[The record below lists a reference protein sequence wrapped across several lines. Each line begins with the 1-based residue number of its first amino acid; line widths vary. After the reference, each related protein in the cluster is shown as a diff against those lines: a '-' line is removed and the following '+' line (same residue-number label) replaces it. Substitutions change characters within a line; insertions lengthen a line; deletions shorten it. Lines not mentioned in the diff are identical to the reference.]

1 MKELIKKGDYPLRS
15 SEIEELTGLKICGK
29 QLTQEIDHASI
40 PTLINEGCLIF
51 LDNEN
56 SCSNLNKINASKN
69 ILVVVNED
77 FSFELSVPHLICEHP
92 RQIWGKL
99 VKTLYNY
106 EERFVFHEDKQ
117 LQNCEIGERV
127 RISKSAIISH
137 NCKIGDET
145 VIQDNVFLAPYS
157 IIGKNCTLMT
167 GTIVG
172 AQGFG
177 AMRYGISSENMPH
190 IGGVIIND
198 GCELGAGNVV
208 DAGTIFPTILGS
220 NVKTGSLVHIAHNVK
235 VGEGTFMAA
244 RSGVSGSSTIGKH
257 CFIGAGAMIKD
268 WVNIGDRA
276 KVGLMSAVVK
286 HVAKDTQVAG
296 NPARE
301 MTKND
306 S

>member
-1 MKELIKKGDYPLRS
+1 MKKLLKNGVHPLRS
-15 SEIEELTGLKICGK
+15 GEIEELTGLKILGR

-40 PTLINEGCLIF
+40 PTLIDEGCLIF
-51 LDNEN
+51 LDNGN
-56 SCSNLNKINASKN
+56 SCANLNEINTAKN
-69 ILVVVNED
+69 HLVLINKN

-92 RQIWGKL
+92 RQIWG
-99 VKTLYNY
+99 TLIRALYDY
-106 EERFVFHEDKQ
+106 ENRFVFHEDKQ

-198 GCELGAGNVV
+198 GCELGAGNVI
-208 DAGTIFPTILGS
+208 DAGTIFPTILAS

-268 WVNIGDRA
+268 WVTIGDRA

-286 HVAKDTQVAG
+286 DVAKDTQVAG

-306 S
+306 P

>member
-1 MKELIKKGDYPLRS
+1 MKKLSKNGVHPLRS
-15 SEIEELTGLKICGK
+15 REIEELTGLKILGR

-40 PTLINEGCLIF
+40 PTLIDEGCLIF
-51 LDNEN
+51 LDNGN
-56 SCSNLNKINASKN
+56 SCANLNEINAAKN
-69 ILVVVNED
+69 LLVLINKN

-92 RQIWGKL
+92 RQIWG
-99 VKTLYNY
+99 TLIRALYDY
-106 EERFVFHEDKQ
+106 ENRFVFHEDKQ

-157 IIGKNCTLMT
+157 IIGKRCTLMT
-167 GTIVG
+167 GTIIG

-177 AMRYGISSENMPH
+177 PMRYGVSSENMPH

-198 GCELGAGNVV
+198 GCELGAGNVI
-208 DAGTIFPTILGS
+208 DSGTIFPTILGS
-220 NVKTGSLVHIAHNVK
+220 NVKTGSLVHVAHNVK
-235 VGEGTFMAA
+235 VGEGTFLAA
-244 RSGVSGSSTIGKH
+244 RSGVSGSSIIGKH

-268 WVNIGDRA
+268 GLNIGDRA
-276 KVGLMSAVVK
+276 KVGLLSAVVN
-286 HVAKDTQVAG
+286 HVSNDTQVAG

-301 MTKND
+301 ITKK
-306 S
+306 

>member
-1 MKELIKKGDYPLRS
+1 MKELIKKGVYPLRP

-69 ILVVVNED
+69 ILVLVNED

-99 VKTLYNY
+99 VKALYNY
-106 EERFVFHEDKQ
+106 EDRFVFHEDKQ

-198 GCELGAGNVV
+198 GCELGAGNVI
-208 DAGTIFPTILGS
+208 DAGTIFPTILAS

-268 WVNIGDRA
+268 WVTIGDRA

-286 HVAKDTQVAG
+286 DVAKDTQVAG